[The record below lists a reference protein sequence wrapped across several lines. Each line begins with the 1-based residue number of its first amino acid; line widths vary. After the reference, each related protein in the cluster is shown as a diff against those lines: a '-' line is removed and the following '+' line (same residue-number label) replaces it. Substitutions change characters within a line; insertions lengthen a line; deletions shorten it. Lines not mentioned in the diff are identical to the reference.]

1 MSKLRTLLWA
11 YLALLMF
18 EGALRKWIVP
28 QLDAPLLIVRDPIVL
43 WIYYEAYRHRLSFNN
58 AFFMPVVVIG
68 VITTLLSLVFG
79 IGNLAITFY
88 GIHTDYLQIP
98 LIFLIPQILNRDDV
112 VMVGKWLL
120 YLSLPMAVLVIF
132 QFRSDPD
139 SLVNKGAIHTWYGT
153 VRPSGTFSY
162 IAGLVAYYAIVAS
175 FLFYG
180 YLNTRAYPLWLVIA
194 VTCDVALCTACSG
207 SRTFIVSVG
216 IVMVASIVCVLLRGK
231 GGLGI
236 LIAAVSLSVVLP
248 ILSML
253 PVFKDG
259 AYQLTRRFQDGAANG
274 EDTSGFLNRYA
285 ETMVQP
291 LAVGSHAQLWGMGLG
306 SGTNFASSML
316 RGEREF
322 IGAEDEWGRLFFESG
337 PIFGLLL
344 ILLRVSLT
352 LAIAKTAYDALRRDN
367 PLPLLIFAGCAVSIL
382 NGQWGVPT
390 SLGFAIL
397 GAGLTLAACVEPYE
411 DDEYEDEDEESD
423 QAEDES
429 EHSPTSGTVA

>member
-1 MSKLRTLLWA
+1 MSKLRTLFWA
-11 YLALLMF
+11 YLALLIF

-28 QLDAPLLIVRDPIVL
+28 QLDAPLLIVRDPIVV
-43 WIYYEAYRHRLSFNN
+43 WMYYEAYQHRLAFDN
-58 AFFMPVVVIG
+58 AFFIPTVVLG

-79 IGNLAITFY
+79 IGNLLITFY

-112 VMVGKWLL
+112 VMIGKWML

-162 IAGLVAYYAIVAS
+162 IAGLVAYYALVAS

-180 YLNTRAYPLWLVIA
+180 YLQTRAYPLWLVIA
-194 VTCDVALCTACSG
+194 VTCDLALCTACSG

-216 IVMVASIVCVLLRGK
+216 IVMVAAVVCVLLRGK
-231 GGLGI
+231 GGMGI
-236 LIAAVSLSVVLP
+236 LIAAVLLSIVLP
-248 ILSML
+248 VLSML

-259 AYQLTRRFQDGAANG
+259 ADQLQKRFRDGAAGG

-285 ETMVQP
+285 ETMVEP
-291 LAVGSHAQLWGMGLG
+291 LASSGRTDLWGMGIG
-306 SGTNFASSML
+306 AGTNAASGML
-316 RGEREF
+316 RGDREF
-322 IGAEDEWGRLFFESG
+322 IGPEDEWGRLFFESG

-344 ILLRVSLT
+344 VLLRVALT
-352 LAIAKTAYDALRRDN
+352 LTVAKTAYDALKQDN
-367 PLPLLIFAGCAVSIL
+367 TLPILLFAGCGVSIL

-390 SLGFAIL
+390 SLGFAIV
-397 GAGLTLAACVEPYE
+397 GAGFVLAACVDPDDE
-411 DDEYEDEDEESD
+411 DDEYEDEDDEH
-423 QAEDES
+423 AEDES
-429 EHSPTSGTVA
+429 DHSPTARTVA